1 MRNEPRYHRPLQPEN
16 PRSWARRRS
25 VSRPFARAIGSGLP
39 RRVISSAP
47 PVPRATR
54 SATPPFSEATSLL
67 SGRTRRHSV
76 EPERRSSGAPVRS
89 PMRTDVAVR
98 QASLTGGGAGGPP
111 PGTPAVVR
119 GGVRPCLMPA
129 GAGWAPLGAAC
140 VPSAGPSR
148 GRLAAHPAATAAR
161 TSATTKR
168 LTSRMGRRRDAAKHD
183 LPSGAGRR
191 GDVPGAPGQGFHGE
205 KGEGHRFLRVG
216 GYSQFV
222 ARAKS
227 ASRERGADR
236 VEEGRVL
243 RTAARYDDLVG
254 LPGAGHSDR
263 AQDARGGD
271 RDRGA
276 QAVLHRAP
284 LGAFQ
289 KAVPERGAEFLA
301 PRALRGP
308 PREVGVGE
316 KFPHHALVGAA
327 ACRECAPFVMP
338 R

>member
-16 PRSWARRRS
+16 PRSWGRRRS

-67 SGRTRRHSV
+67 WGGTRRHSV

-129 GAGWAPLGAAC
+129 GAGWAPPGAAC
-140 VPSAGPSR
+140 VPSAGPPR
-148 GRLAAHPAATAAR
+148 RPPAAPPPPT
-161 TSATTKR
+161 
-168 LTSRMGRRRDAAKHD
+168 
-183 LPSGAGRR
+183 P
-191 GDVPGAPGQGFHGE
+191 AP
-205 KGEGHRFLRVG
+205 
-216 GYSQFV
+216 
-222 ARAKS
+222 
-227 ASRERGADR
+227 
-236 VEEGRVL
+236 
-243 RTAARYDDLVG
+243 
-254 LPGAGHSDR
+254 DR
-263 AQDARGGD
+263 APTQRPTP
-271 RDRGA
+271 R
-276 QAVLHRAP
+276 
-284 LGAFQ
+284 LGALQ

-338 R
+338 RPVGPECGDHAVQEHVPRPAIERHDLAELRLRGNSREIRDAAQVQEHAVLGAGADLVVVAAGHQGRALS